1 MNTVHFVRQARAFTR
16 AGLLLLLPLACGP
29 AALEVDAG
37 TPTADAAF
45 GDAGSPLDAGS
56 PVDAGLPPRTA
67 DPFADRVVS
76 FSPGPGAGYGQDR
89 FPEVVLGPP
98 RGGGA
103 GQGSLDVL
111 SLGREGSIVLALDD
125 GVLVDGPGVDL
136 LVFENAFIGFPETG
150 FVAVSDDGVLW
161 HEWPCEPENADAGYP
176 QCAGVHPVFANPSQG
191 ISATDPAVAGGDGF
205 DLAELGVTRARLVRI
220 RDSGK
225 NRSYAP
231 PSAGFDLDG
240 IAVVHAAVEDGGVP

>member
-1 MNTVHFVRQARAFTR
+1 MNTVHFIRQVRALSR
-16 AGLLLLLPLACGP
+16 AGLLLLLQLACGP
-29 AALEVDAG
+29 AGPEVDAG
-37 TPTADAAF
+37 APAPDAARSDA
-45 GDAGSPLDAGS
+45 GLAPDAGSF
-56 PVDAGLPPRTA
+56 VDAGASPRPA
-67 DPFADRVVS
+67 DPYADRVVS

-89 FPEVVLGPP
+89 FPDVVLGPP

-125 GVLVDGPGVDL
+125 GLLVDGPGVDL
-136 LVFENAFIGFPETG
+136 LVFENAFFGFPETA

-176 QCAGVHPVFANPSQG
+176 HCAGVHPVLANPSEG

-205 DLAELGVTRARLVRI
+205 DLAELGVSRARLVRI

-240 IAVVHAAVEDGGVP
+240 IAVVHAALDDGGMP

>member
-1 MNTVHFVRQARAFTR
+1 MSTAHPSRRRVRAAFC
-16 AGLLLLLPLACGP
+16 AGPLVLAALACGP
-29 AALEVDAG
+29 GPMELDAG
-37 TPTADAAF
+37 APRADAALP
-45 GDAGSPLDAGS
+45 DAGAVHDAGE
-56 PVDAGLPPRTA
+56 PPAPDAGPRPKDA
-67 DPFADRVVS
+67 YADRVVS

-98 RGGGA
+98 RGGGGGA
-103 GQGSLDVL
+103 GSLDVL

-125 GVLVDGPGVDL
+125 GALVDGPGVDL
-136 LVFENAFIGFPETG
+136 LVFENAFTGFPETA

-161 HEWPCEPENADAGYP
+161 REWPCEPENADAGFP
-176 QCAGVHPVFANPSQG
+176 HCAGVRPVFANPAQG
-191 ISATDPAVAGGDGF
+191 VSATDPAVAGGDGF
-205 DLAELGVTRARLVRI
+205 DLAELGVARATFVRI

-240 IAVVHAAVEDGGVP
+240 IAVVHAADGGAP